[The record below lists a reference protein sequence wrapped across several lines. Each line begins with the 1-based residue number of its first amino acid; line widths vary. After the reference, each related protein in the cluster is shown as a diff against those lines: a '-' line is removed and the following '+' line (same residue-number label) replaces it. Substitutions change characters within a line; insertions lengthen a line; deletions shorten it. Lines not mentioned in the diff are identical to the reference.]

1 MREYFP
7 GFNSVLLYRDDIL
20 CCTNM
25 WHLTLLCNFF
35 VYDKN
40 SFFSSLL
47 VRVIDI
53 PLQIQIINV
62 AWRDGKHAFACCRAD
77 YLCRD

>member
-40 SFFSSLL
+40 SFFFFVACKSY
-47 VRVIDI
+47 RHTFAN
-53 PLQIQIINV
+53 QIINV

-77 YLCRD
+77 YLCGD